1 MHYLILAGPTRVED
15 MTTTLITGA
24 NKSLGFETARQL
36 IAAGH
41 IVYVG
46 ARDFKR
52 GRQAA
57 DRLGA
62 RFVQLDVTDDASVQ
76 AAAQQILE
84 EAGQLDVLVNNAG
97 IPGTVDG
104 TAANFQKV
112 FDTNVFGVVR
122 MLHEFLPLLE
132 KSDAPVVVNVS
143 SGLGSLAVA
152 ADPEGNAAAVPVW
165 VPTLAYSSSK
175 AALNMLTIQYAR
187 RYPDLKINV
196 VDPGYTAT
204 DFNGH
209 SGDQTIEQGAEII
222 VRLASIAKDGP
233 TGQYLSLTGTVP
245 W

>member
-1 MHYLILAGPTRVED
+1 VHYLMLAGPSRVED

-46 ARDFKR
+46 ARDLGR
-52 GRQAA
+52 GREAA

-76 AAAQQILE
+76 AAAQQIQE

-97 IPGTVDG
+97 IPGAVDG
-104 TAANFQKV
+104 TAANFQTV
-112 FDTNVFGVVR
+112 FDANVIGVVR
-122 MLHEFLPLLE
+122 MLLEFLQLLE
-132 KSDAPVVVNVS
+132 KIDNPVVVNVS
-143 SGLGSLAVA
+143 SGLGSLTVS

-187 RYPDLKINV
+187 RYPGVKLNV

-209 SGDQTIEQGAEII
+209 SGPQTVEQGAEII
-222 VRLASIAKDGP
+222 VRLASITKDGP